1 MLILIHEWYTLKE
14 NFMAKRIKLENK
26 GDTIEVWEDQAQSLK
41 EAGWKD
47 PAEKKS
53 KPKPKSFNT
62 DEGEE

>member
-1 MLILIHEWYTLKE
+1 
-14 NFMAKRIKLENK
+14 MAKRIKLENK
-26 GDTIEVWEDQAQSLK
+26 GDIIEVWEDQAQSLK
-41 EAGWKD
+41 EAGCKD